1 MKFNKKH
8 HLSFKLRIIE
18 EFIEIICNNNADW
31 KTLTRFSLY
40 RKFYINIFVIFT
52 KKKTTRVSSSI
63 KSFVLYLKVNYIDT
77 SIFDKIR
84 LVIFYFKQM
93 ISRSKISKII
103 HILLKKWNRVWIIL
117 EQSVNYFGAKYWLF
131 WSFYGCSVFFKI
143 RCAEYNLYIN

>member
-1 MKFNKKH
+1 MKFKKKH

-103 HILLKKWNRVWIIL
+103 HILLKK
-117 EQSVNYFGAKYWLF
+117 
-131 WSFYGCSVFFKI
+131 
-143 RCAEYNLYIN
+143 

>member
-52 KKKTTRVSSSI
+52 KKLGLNVSLVP
-63 KSFVLYLKVNYIDT
+63 KVYLLSAIDP
-77 SIFDKIR
+77 
-84 LVIFYFKQM
+84 
-93 ISRSKISKII
+93 
-103 HILLKKWNRVWIIL
+103 
-117 EQSVNYFGAKYWLF
+117 
-131 WSFYGCSVFFKI
+131 
-143 RCAEYNLYIN
+143 